1 MQPLL
6 LLTHRIP
13 YPPDKGDKIRSFHWL
28 QNLARHYRIQLGT
41 FLDDPEDRQYLPE
54 VRRYCER
61 LQVTEVN
68 PRWRRLGS
76 LRGLFGHAPLSLTYY
91 RDPALGHWI
100 DETVAATGA
109 RRVLAFSSTT
119 AQYITG
125 PRFEGMRRVVDFVDV
140 DSAKWRAYAESR
152 PGLRGALYARE
163 SRTLEWFERGVA
175 RRVDASVFVS
185 EAEAAL
191 FRQLPGVPGPRVHA
205 IGNGV
210 DTAFFT
216 PAAAGANPYP
226 GAGPAL
232 VFTGAMDYLANV
244 DAVTWFARNVLPSV
258 QLRVPD
264 ASFFIVGARPAPAV
278 QRLAA
283 LPGVHVTGRVP
294 DVRPWLAHAALAV
307 APLRIARGV
316 QNKVLEAMAMGRP
329 VLATAAALEGLA
341 LAPALEAAMS
351 ATEAGYAD
359 RITHWLT
366 ATPAARESLG
376 LSARQHVLQH
386 HRWDASVAQMINLLE
401 AA

>member
-6 LLTHRIP
+6 LLTHRLP

-28 QNLARHYRIQLGT
+28 KHLAGRYRIQLGT
-41 FLDDPEDRQYLPE
+41 FLDDPEDRRHLPE
-54 VRRYCER
+54 VQRYCER

-76 LRGLFGHAPLSLTYY
+76 LRGVFGKAPLSLTYY
-91 RDPALGHWI
+91 REPALARFI
-100 DETVAATGA
+100 ERTLAATGA
-109 RRVLAFSSTT
+109 RRALAFSSTV

-125 PRFEGMRRVVDFVDV
+125 PRFDGLRRVVDFVDV
-140 DSAKWRAYAESR
+140 DSAKWRAYAEFR

-163 SRTLEWFERGVA
+163 ARTLERYERGVA
-175 RRVDASVFVS
+175 RHVDASVFVS
-185 EAEAAL
+185 DAEAAL
-191 FRQLPGVPGPRVHA
+191 FRQLPGVPGARVHG

-210 DTAFFT
+210 DTDYFT
-216 PAAAGANPYP
+216 PAAAGPSPYP
-226 GAGPAL
+226 VAGPAL

-244 DAVTWFARNVLPSV
+244 DAVGWFARSILPAV
-258 QLRVPD
+258 QAALP
-264 ASFFIVGARPAPAV
+264 AAQFFIVGARPAPAV

-329 VLATAAALEGLA
+329 VLGTAAALEGLS
-341 LAPALEAAMS
+341 LAPGLAAGLGASDDDFAARIVQLLAQPAAARAALGEAA
-351 ATEAGYAD
+351 
-359 RITHWLT
+359 RH
-366 ATPAARESLG
+366 
-376 LSARQHVLQH
+376 HVLQH
-386 HRWDASVAQMINLLE
+386 HCWSTSAARLVDLLE
-401 AA
+401 AP